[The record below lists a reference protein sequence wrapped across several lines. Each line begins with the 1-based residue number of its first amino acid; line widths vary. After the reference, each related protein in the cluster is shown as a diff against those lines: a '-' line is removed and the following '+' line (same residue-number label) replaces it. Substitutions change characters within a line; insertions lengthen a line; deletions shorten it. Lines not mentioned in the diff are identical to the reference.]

1 MPKGLLETHST
12 DPIVKGPLEQDRQNS
27 NNNSIHDEIGHSYKD
42 DLKVIRRSAHLIAG
56 TFKRT
61 GI

>member
-1 MPKGLLETHST
+1 MQKGLLETHAT
-12 DPIVKGPLEQDRQNS
+12 DPNLKKPLEHDGQNS
-27 NNNSIHDEIGHSYKD
+27 NGNSIHDEIGHSYKD
-42 DLKVIRRSAHLIAG
+42 DLEVIRRSAHLIAG